1 MPNHTSN
8 RMVVTADAEI
18 LEKILATHFDASGTL
33 DLNTIVPMPEEIRNT
48 EAGTSS
54 YRSERLLAGQYS
66 ALSPLVP
73 GVENCTSREEAFAF
87 IRESGHPE
95 LVDAA
100 LRQEHLL
107 KTYGASTWY
116 DWAINNWG
124 TKWGCYDGSVGE
136 VFGGALEAM
145 FQSAWSPPS
154 PALAVLSE
162 FYPDATFTVDSLD
175 EGGLFAVT
183 NVYRAG
189 VLVNSRDWDWN
200 ELASEVFD
208 IVLDDED
215 SEDEPEARTPPTG
228 YRAIRL
234 S

>member
-33 DLNTIVPMPEEIRNT
+33 DLNTIDPMPEEIRNT
-48 EAGTSS
+48 ESGTSS
-54 YRSERLLAGQYS
+54 YQSEQLLAGRYR
-66 ALSPLVP
+66 ALANLVP
-73 GVENCTSREEAFAF
+73 GIENCTAREEAFAF

-107 KTYGASTWY
+107 ETYGARTWY
-116 DWAINNWG
+116 DWAINHWG
-124 TKWGCYDGSVGE
+124 TKWGCYDGSVEE
-136 VFGGALEAM
+136 VSAGVLEAM
-145 FQSAWSPPS
+145 FLSAWNPPT
-154 PALAVLSE
+154 PALAQMSWM
-162 FYPDATFTVDSLD
+162 YPDATFTVDSLD
-175 EGGLFAVT
+175 EGGGFAVT

-189 VLVNSRDWDWN
+189 HPTSSRYWEWA
-200 ELASEVFD
+200 EMAREVFGM
-208 IVLDDED
+208 VLDDD
-215 SEDEPEARTPPTG
+215 DEPEAHTPPTG